1 VLREQ
6 ADAEAGAV
14 PVSAYGT
21 QGADMFIT
29 LVRTDNS
36 PVQLFSRLALGV
48 VMFPQGAQK
57 VFGWYGGGGFAQT
70 IQLYAE
76 MGLPGW
82 VTVPL
87 MALELG
93 GSLLLMVGVLTR
105 LWALGFA
112 ISTTACMFMNW
123 SGQQGVGS
131 EYHLL
136 VLGMVIGLLI
146 RGGGLLSI
154 DRAITPDSEV
164 L

>member
-1 VLREQ
+1 ML
-6 ADAEAGAV
+6 
-14 PVSAYGT
+14 
-21 QGADMFIT
+21 IT

-36 PVQLFSRLALGV
+36 PVQLFSRLTLGA

-57 VFGWYGGGGFAQT
+57 VFGWYGGDGFAQT
-70 IQLYAE
+70 IQLCVDVGISFWLA
-76 MGLPGW
+76 L
-82 VTVPL
+82 PL

-112 ISTTACMFMNW
+112 ITTTACLLMNW
-123 SGQQGVGS
+123 PGQPQGAGS

-136 VLGMVIGLLI
+136 VLGIVVGLI
-146 RGGGLLSI
+146 VRGGGLLSI

>member
-1 VLREQ
+1 
-6 ADAEAGAV
+6 
-14 PVSAYGT
+14 
-21 QGADMFIT
+21 MFIT

-48 VMFPQGAQK
+48 VMFPHGAQK
-57 VFGWYGGGGFAQT
+57 VFGWYAGEGFAQT

-76 MGLPGW
+76 MGVPVWL
-82 VTVPL
+82 TVPL

-93 GSLLLMVGVLTR
+93 GSLLLIVGVLTR

-123 SGQQGVGS
+123 AGPQQGVGIEC
-131 EYHLL
+131 EYYLL
-136 VLGMVIGLLI
+136 VLGMVAGLII

-154 DRAITPDSEV
+154 DRAITPESEV